1 MIIKIKPKLI
11 PLLGVIMLVGLTLLL
26 LPKIISKNN
35 KDVLAGK
42 PEVKG
47 SSDENYDYEF
57 EGGSFKLYLGEIA
70 GNPAMLVKQGSRE
83 LEMTLFEGKVRQV
96 DQVEQVEQV
105 EQESQNIDGAITPS
119 ASGESI
125 NATPEENVSST
136 PSPLPLRVG

>member
-96 DQVEQVEQV
+96 DQVDQV
-105 EQESQNIDGAITPS
+105 EQEPQNINAAITPS
-119 ASGESI
+119 TSGESI

-136 PSPLPLRVG
+136 PSPLPLRA